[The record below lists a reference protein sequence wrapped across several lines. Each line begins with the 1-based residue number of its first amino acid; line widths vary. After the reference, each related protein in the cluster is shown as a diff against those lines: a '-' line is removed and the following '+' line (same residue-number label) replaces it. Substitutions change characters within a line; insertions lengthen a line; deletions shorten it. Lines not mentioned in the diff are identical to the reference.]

1 MMIKINVPGEPVP
14 QGRPRFASRGKF
26 VSTYDPPKSKAYKND
41 VAAAARDQYAGEP
54 LSGPL
59 ICRVAIYR
67 PIQQTGSKRLKA
79 DKAAGIVRPVIKG
92 DVDNYFKAVTD
103 PLTGIVWVDDA
114 QIVEAHIAKF
124 YSNDPHVEIY
134 VEQIKE
140 G

>member
-1 MMIKINVPGEPVP
+1 MAV
-14 QGRPRFASRGKF
+14 
-26 VSTYDPPKSKAYKND
+26 
-41 VAAAARDQYAGEP
+41 AARDQYAGEP

-59 ICRVAIYR
+59 ICRVTIYR
-67 PIQQTGSKRLKA
+67 PIQQTGSKRLKR
-79 DKAAGIVRPVIKG
+79 DKAAGVVRPVIKG

-124 YSNDPHVEIY
+124 YSNEPHVEIY
-134 VEQIKE
+134 IEQIKE